1 MMIKVLKWMDPCPK
15 AVFALNKATDH
26 CFPKESVIMFKSAC
40 GKLLS
45 KQMYSLRFTQ
55 ETSSLFSDIV

>member
-15 AVFALNKATDH
+15 ATDH
-26 CFPKESVIMFKSAC
+26 CFPKESVITFKSAC

-45 KQMYSLRFTQ
+45 KQMYSLGFTQ